1 MKKQYHEIMDNLVVT
16 EEMRA
21 RILEHLTDCDLQET
35 SEKHPIR
42 RFPVWGRYLSVA
54 ACLALL
60 LSAVRILPGLS
71 FTTQPDMPESLT
83 AVNGITEVSSSA
95 ELSAAVGFPV
105 AEVTGLPFTPS
116 EVIYCSYWDEMA
128 QITYSDGSNSALFRQ
143 SCGTEDN
150 SGDYNEYAD
159 TTTLTLGTGTV
170 LLKGYS
176 DLYTLAIWQDTTY
189 SYSLSLSAGL
199 SSEEWVPLLESIR

>member
-1 MKKQYHEIMDNLVVT
+1 MKKHYHEIMDDLVVT

-21 RILEHLTDCDLQET
+21 RILEHLADCDLQET

-60 LSAVRILPGLS
+60 LLAARTLPGLS
-71 FTTQPDMPESLT
+71 FTTQPDVSENLT

-105 AEVTGLPFTPS
+105 AEITRLPFTPS

-128 QITYSDGSNSALFRQ
+128 QITYSDGTKSALFRQ

-150 SGDYNEYAD
+150 SGDYNEYTD
-159 TTTLTLGTGTV
+159 TTTITFDTGTV
-170 LLKGYS
+170 LLKGDS
-176 DLYTLAIWQDTTY
+176 DLYTLAIWQDTAY
-189 SYSLSLSAGL
+189 SYSLSLSEGL
-199 SSEEWVPLLESIR
+199 TSEEWVPLLESIR

>member
-21 RILEHLTDCDLQET
+21 RILEHLADCDLQET
-35 SEKHPIR
+35 SEKHPVR

-60 LSAVRILPGLS
+60 LLAARMLPGLS
-71 FTTQPDMPESLT
+71 FTAQPDASENLT

-128 QITYSDGSNSALFRQ
+128 QITYSDGTKSALFRQ
-143 SCGTEDN
+143 SYGTEDN

-159 TTTLTLGTGTV
+159 TTTIPLGTGTV
-170 LLKGYS
+170 LLKGDS
-176 DLYTLAIWQDTTY
+176 GLYTLAIWQDTTY
-189 SYSLSLSAGL
+189 SYSLSLSDGL
-199 SSEEWVPLLESIR
+199 TSEEWVPLLESIR

>member
-42 RFPVWGRYLSVA
+42 CFPVWGRYLSVA

-60 LSAVRILPGLS
+60 LLTAHILPGLS

-95 ELSAAVGFPV
+95 ELSAVVGFPV

-128 QITYSDGSNSALFRQ
+128 QITYSDGTKSALFRQ

-159 TTTLTLGTGTV
+159 TTTITLGTATI
-170 LLKGYS
+170 LLKGDS
-176 DLYTLAIWQDTTY
+176 DLYTLAIWQDATY
-189 SYSLSLSAGL
+189 SYSLSLSDGL
-199 SSEEWVPLLESIR
+199 GSEEWVTLLENIQ